1 MLFASNYDGGH
12 EAYMDDFI
20 NKVAWGLNLVF
31 SSGVGWPHT
40 DWLIQRGARR
50 EHLFKYF
57 QRRHQVP
64 TQVWYKAYPGLT
76 LMDLER
82 NQRIRRGLE
91 RPRMSDPEALAWLR
105 LL

>member
-1 MLFASNYDGGH
+1 MVFASSYDGGH

-31 SSGVGWPHT
+31 SSGVGWPST
-40 DWLIQRGARR
+40 DWLILRGARR
-50 EHLFKYF
+50 EKLFKYL
-57 QRRHQVP
+57 QRRHQIP

-76 LMDLER
+76 LLDLDR
-82 NQRIRRGLE
+82 NQRIRQGLQSGGL
-91 RPRMSDPEALAWLR
+91 SDAAVLDWLR

>member
-1 MLFASNYDGGH
+1 
-12 EAYMDDFI
+12 MDDFI

-31 SSGVGWPHT
+31 SSGVGWPST
-40 DWLIQRGARR
+40 DWLILRGARR

-57 QRRHQVP
+57 QRRHQIP

-76 LMDLER
+76 LLDLDR
-82 NQRIRRGLE
+82 NQRIRRGLQSGGL
-91 RPRMSDPEALAWLR
+91 SDAAALDWLR